1 MAFLL
6 QGKGQDIRTWLA
18 RQTPTATNPPVMP
31 LKLGSHFCLLAP
43 IVSSD
48 GVTGYICLL
57 SAEDEPAEMDRL
69 ALGHAAGAC
78 AIEMARE
85 MAIMQ
90 TRDRLLPNF
99 WEDLLHG
106 GPGSE
111 EAIISRAKRL
121 GCDLTVPN
129 AVVVLRP
136 HRTDS
141 LSVRLQPLT
150 EALGEEMGPRGAGL
164 FPQERDKTMVLLH
177 PVSPEAAPQSLKDLG
192 RSIAEKLA
200 SQGSGLLVSAGIGR
214 LHPGIDGIRKAHQEA
229 QQALTLGERL
239 FGKGHVAYFGELG
252 VYRLLLG
259 LLGTAELD
267 TFYQETLG
275 ALEEYDHKR
284 SGELIPTLEA
294 YFNCQGSTSEA
305 ARVLYVHRNT
315 LLYRLKRIQ
324 EILGQDLEDPHTR
337 LALTLALRVR
347 EVLQTTSRA

>member
-1 MAFLL
+1 
-6 QGKGQDIRTWLA
+6 
-18 RQTPTATNPPVMP
+18 
-31 LKLGSHFCLLAP
+31 
-43 IVSSD
+43 
-48 GVTGYICLL
+48 
-57 SAEDEPAEMDRL
+57 MDRL

-85 MAIMQ
+85 KAIMQ

-214 LHPGIDGIRKAHQEA
+214 LHPGIDGIR
-229 QQALTLGERL
+229 
-239 FGKGHVAYFGELG
+239 
-252 VYRLLLG
+252 
-259 LLGTAELD
+259 
-267 TFYQETLG
+267 
-275 ALEEYDHKR
+275 
-284 SGELIPTLEA
+284 
-294 YFNCQGSTSEA
+294 
-305 ARVLYVHRNT
+305 
-315 LLYRLKRIQ
+315 
-324 EILGQDLEDPHTR
+324 
-337 LALTLALRVR
+337 
-347 EVLQTTSRA
+347 